1 MNSEQGH
8 TGHVT
13 EELLTAAATGR
24 PLSGPAQVHLA
35 TCRSCQE
42 EQRMLSG
49 LQGVLL
55 EEAGSPPVAP
65 PAGVR
70 VSLLDRARASG
81 RSGPPASGVRSGWMS
96 RLALGTA
103 AVLAALTVGALWFSP
118 PGLAVPL
125 PDPAVVVNAGGPLL
139 VASNGRRPDQAGRP
153 THEARLT
160 LINGDRVGA
169 TLDVSAPR
177 PAWFT
182 EGVRLGGHVFLADAG
197 NDRVLEVQAS
207 PLRLLA
213 SFPVAGGVAGLS
225 AGGGRV
231 YFKSVRGE
239 VGLLPTGGQA
249 GRSVSLAREGEPPMA
264 DVMDA
269 VLLQSGTLYVT
280 HHLRGELC
288 LLDPVTLEVR
298 RRVRLGGA
306 PVALAGL
313 NGGLLVLDVQGRGDV
328 QQAVGKGQIGSGG
341 GLKVQGRLLRLDEA
355 GQAQQVWRLPGH
367 PDKLVLNGDRALVT
381 DRSGMVTQ
389 LDLKTGAQ
397 NRLALK
403 HPMDLALTD
412 DGGIAVA
419 QGQTGV
425 ALLGRDLKPMPGGEI
440 R

>member
-13 EELLTAAATGR
+13 EELLTAAVTGR

-239 VGLLPTGGQA
+239 VGLLPIGGQA

-313 NGGLLVLDVQGRGDV
+313 NGGLLVLD
-328 QQAVGKGQIGSGG
+328 
-341 GLKVQGRLLRLDEA
+341 VQGRLLRLDEA

>member
-13 EELLTAAATGR
+13 EELLAAAATGR

-182 EGVRLGGHVFLADAG
+182 EGVRLGGLVFLADAG
-197 NDRVLEVQAS
+197 NDRVLVVQAS

-313 NGGLLVLDVQGRGDV
+313 NGGLLVLDVQGR
-328 QQAVGKGQIGSGG
+328 
-341 GLKVQGRLLRLDEA
+341 LLRLDEA